1 MNKAPDST
9 KIAGSSEKEEA
20 PDESAARV
28 LIIAL
33 SDGVGYR
40 RFPVARGS
48 TEPTYR
54 RAIGVISPSIK
65 SCDNI
70 LSSAWLAFGC
80 AISPIIRSVLDGG
93 K

>member
-9 KIAGSSEKEEA
+9 KIAISSEKEEV
-20 PDESAARV
+20 PDESARV
-28 LIIAL
+28 PIVAF

-40 RFPVARGS
+40 RFSVARRS

-54 RAIGVISPSIK
+54 RAIGVISPLLK

-80 AISPIIRSVLDGG
+80 AFFPIIRSGLDGG